1 MEQAL
6 AFLGGIL
13 SVLIVINTIKVFKS
27 DSKVKEL
34 QRTVEDLEYKQSTD
48 NLGERIED
56 LEERMDDCRD
66 SSQQFNDLVEEDIS
80 DIHDDIDEL
89 RDSIELLEDDSHP
102 PISDGGSTELKAQI
116 EKLKKAFKTFKKVMS
131 K

>member
-6 AFLGGIL
+6 EFLGGIL

-34 QRTVEDLEYKQSTD
+34 QRTVEDLEYRWSTYNH

-56 LEERMDDCRD
+56 LEERMDDCEAED
-66 SSQQFNDLVEEDIS
+66 HDLLEERMDDLEERMDDCEDGDTDNLLDIS
-80 DIHDDIDEL
+80 ETIKSFKKLIK
-89 RDSIELLEDDSHP
+89 S
-102 PISDGGSTELKAQI
+102 
-116 EKLKKAFKTFKKVMS
+116 KLK
-131 K
+131 